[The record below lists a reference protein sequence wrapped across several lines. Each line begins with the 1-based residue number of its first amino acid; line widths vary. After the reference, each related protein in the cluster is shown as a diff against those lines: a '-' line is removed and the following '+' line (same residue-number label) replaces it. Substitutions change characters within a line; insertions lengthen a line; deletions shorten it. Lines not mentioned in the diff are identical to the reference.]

1 VGGAGGPVTLNKLL
15 PIFFSPIVL
24 VCIAVLVGAVLRQ
37 RRWSIAGALFLLVCS
52 LPVVADRL
60 FVWSQAGVVDRVT
73 AAQGAGYEGR
83 GAEGQGSEGALPE
96 SGVAQPAEAIV
107 VLGGAMSY
115 VRPSGVPIS
124 EWGDAIDRVFGG
136 IALAR
141 EGRAPRLILS
151 GGSWIGQEGLPSE
164 GSVARQLALEF
175 GLPADRVEVSPQALN
190 TQQEAEAI
198 RKMFSSPRPKIIL
211 VTSAFH
217 ILRAVVTFETEG
229 FEVIPHPVDFRAP
242 VKRSPLN
249 DWLPTP
255 DALEKSDI
263 VIREALGRGYYRL
276 RAMLRGESQEASPVA
291 MPPATQPPTSDAVT
305 SEATR

>member
-1 VGGAGGPVTLNKLL
+1 VGGAGRPVTLNKLL
-15 PIFFSPIVL
+15 PIFLSPIVL
-24 VCIAVLVGAVLRQ
+24 VCLAVLLGAVLRQ
-37 RRWSIAGALFLLVCS
+37 RRWSIAGAVFLLVCS

-60 FVWSQAGVVDRVT
+60 LGWSQAGVVDR
-73 AAQGAGYEGR
+73 APA
-83 GAEGQGSEGALPE
+83 GALPAMPE
-96 SGVAQPAEAIV
+96 AEAIV

-115 VRPSGVPIS
+115 VRPSGVPIA

-141 EGRAPRLILS
+141 EGRAPRLIFS

-164 GSVARQLALEF
+164 GAVARQLALEF
-175 GLPADRVEVSPQALN
+175 GLPPDRVEVSPQALN

-198 RKMFSSPRPKIIL
+198 RKMFVSARPKIIL

-217 ILRAVVTFETEG
+217 IPRAAVTFETEG

-249 DWLPTP
+249 DWLPKP

-263 VIREALGRGYYRL
+263 VIREALGRAYYRL
-276 RAMLRGESQEASPVA
+276 RAMLRNESQEA
-291 MPPATQPPTSDAVT
+291 PAGTQPGTNESAP
-305 SEATR
+305 

>member
-1 VGGAGGPVTLNKLL
+1 L
-15 PIFFSPIVL
+15 FSPIVVVFL
-24 VCIAVLVGAVLRQ
+24 AIVLGAVLR
-37 RRWSIAGALFLLVCS
+37 RRWISLVAGAALIVLS
-52 LPVVADRL
+52 LPIVADRL
-60 FVWSQAGVVDRVT
+60 FAWSQAGVV
-73 AAQGAGYEGR
+73 
-83 GAEGQGSEGALPE
+83 PE
-96 SGVAQPAEAIV
+96 SSSSADAEAAGGTRPPAEAIV

-115 VRPSGVPIS
+115 VRPSDVPIA
-124 EWGDAIDRVFGG
+124 EWGDTIDRLFGG

-141 EGRAPRLILS
+141 EGRASRLIFS

-164 GSVARQLALEF
+164 GAVSRQLALEF

-217 ILRAVVTFETEG
+217 IPRAVVTFETEG
-229 FEVIPHPVDFRAP
+229 FEVMAHPVDFRAP
-242 VKRSPLN
+242 VTRTALTN
-249 DWLPTP
+249 WLPKP

-276 RAMLRGESQEASPVA
+276 RAMLRGESREASPVA
-291 MPPATQPPTSDAVT
+291 MPPATQPPTSDVVT

>member
-1 VGGAGGPVTLNKLL
+1 MGLNKLL
-15 PIFFSPIVL
+15 PILFSPIVVVFL
-24 VCIAVLVGAVLRQ
+24 AIVLGAVLR
-37 RRWSIAGALFLLVCS
+37 RRWISLVAGAALIVLS
-52 LPVVADRL
+52 LPIVADRL
-60 FVWSQAGVVDRVT
+60 FAWSQAGVVDRVT
-73 AAQGAGYEGR
+73 VAQGAGYEGR

-115 VRPSGVPIS
+115 VRPSGVPIA

-141 EGRAPRLILS
+141 EARAPRLIFS

-164 GSVARQLALEF
+164 GAVARQLALEF

-198 RKMFSSPRPKIIL
+198 RKMFSSERPKIIL

-217 ILRAVVTFETEG
+217 IPRAVVTFETEG

-242 VKRSPLN
+242 VIRSPLA
-249 DWLPTP
+249 DWLPKP

-276 RAMLRGESQEASPVA
+276 RAMLRTESTATPEAAP
-291 MPPATQPPTSDAVT
+291 
-305 SEATR
+305 

>member
-1 VGGAGGPVTLNKLL
+1 MTLNKLL

-24 VCIAVLVGAVLRQ
+24 VCISVLVGAVLRQ
-37 RRWSIAGALFLLVCS
+37 RRWSIAGAVFLIVCS

-60 FVWSQAGVVDRVT
+60 FAWSQAGVVDRVT
-73 AAQGAGYEGR
+73 VAQGAGYEGR
-83 GAEGQGSEGALPE
+83 ESEGQGSEGALPE
-96 SGVAQPAEAIV
+96 SGVARSAEAIV

-115 VRPSGVPIS
+115 VRPSGVPIA

-136 IALAR
+136 IALTR
-141 EGRAPRLILS
+141 EGRAPRLIFS

-164 GSVARQLALEF
+164 GAVARQLALEF

-190 TQQEAEAI
+190 TQQEAESV
-198 RKMFSSPRPKIIL
+198 RKMFGSPRPKIIL

-217 ILRAVVTFETEG
+217 IPRAVVTFETEG

-242 VKRSPLN
+242 VERGALMS
-249 DWLPTP
+249 WLPST

-276 RAMLRGESQEASPVA
+276 RAMARGEPKL
-291 MPPATQPPTSDAVT
+291 ATN
-305 SEATR
+305 EATP

>member
-1 VGGAGGPVTLNKLL
+1 VTLNKLL

-52 LPVVADRL
+52 LPFVADRL
-60 FVWSQAGVVDRVT
+60 FAWSQAGVVDRVT
-73 AAQGAGYEGR
+73 VAQGAVYEGR
-83 GAEGQGSEGALPE
+83 GAEGQRSEGALPE

-141 EGRAPRLILS
+141 EGRAPRLIFS

-164 GSVARQLALEF
+164 GAVARQLALEF

-217 ILRAVVTFETEG
+217 IPRAVVTFETEG

-242 VKRSPLN
+242 VQRGALMS
-249 DWLPTP
+249 WLPSIG
-255 DALEKSDI
+255 ALEKSDT
-263 VIREALGRGYYRL
+263 VIREALGRAYYRL
-276 RAMLRGESQEASPVA
+276 RPMLRNESQEAPAAA
-291 MPPATQPPTSDAVT
+291 MPPSTQSASQPPTSDAVT

>member
-1 VGGAGGPVTLNKLL
+1 MGGAGDPVTLNKLL

-24 VCIAVLVGAVLRQ
+24 VCLAVLVGAVLRQ
-37 RRWSIAGALFLLVCS
+37 RRWSIAGAVLLLVCS

-60 FVWSQAGVVDRVT
+60 FAWSQAGVVPESALSADGGAT
-73 AAQGAGYEGR
+73 AAVGETGA
-83 GAEGQGSEGALPE
+83 AASFA
-96 SGVAQPAEAIV
+96 GVSQPVEAIV

-115 VRPSGVPIS
+115 VRPSGVPIA

-141 EGRAPRLILS
+141 EGRAPRLIFS

-164 GSVARQLALEF
+164 GAVARQLALEF
-175 GLPADRVEVSPQALN
+175 GLPADRVEVSHQALN

-198 RKMFSSPRPKIIL
+198 RKMFSSARPKIIL

-217 ILRAVVTFETEG
+217 IPRAAVTFETEG

-242 VKRSPLN
+242 VTRSPLTN
-249 DWLPTP
+249 WLPKP

-276 RAMLRGESQEASPVA
+276 RAMLRGESREASPVA
-291 MPPATQPPTSDAVT
+291 MPLATQPPTSDAVT
-305 SEATR
+305 SEATP

>member
-1 VGGAGGPVTLNKLL
+1 VGLNKLL
-15 PIFFSPIVL
+15 PILFSPIVVVFL
-24 VCIAVLVGAVLRQ
+24 AIVLGAVLR
-37 RRWSIAGALFLLVCS
+37 RRWISLVAGAALIVLS
-52 LPVVADRL
+52 LPIVADRL
-60 FVWSQAGVVDRVT
+60 FAWSQAGVV
-73 AAQGAGYEGR
+73 
-83 GAEGQGSEGALPE
+83 PE
-96 SGVAQPAEAIV
+96 SSSSADAEAAGGTRPPAEAIV

-115 VRPSGVPIS
+115 VRPSDVPIA
-124 EWGDAIDRVFGG
+124 EWGDTIDRLFGG

-141 EGRAPRLILS
+141 EGRASRLIFS

-164 GSVARQLALEF
+164 GAVSRQLALEF

-217 ILRAVVTFETEG
+217 IPRAVVTFETEG
-229 FEVIPHPVDFRAP
+229 FEVMAHPVDFRAP
-242 VKRSPLN
+242 VTRTALTN
-249 DWLPTP
+249 WLPKP

-276 RAMLRGESQEASPVA
+276 RAMLRGESREASPVA
-291 MPPATQPPTSDAVT
+291 MPPATQPPTSDVVT

>member
-1 VGGAGGPVTLNKLL
+1 VLNKLL

-24 VCIAVLVGAVLRQ
+24 VCLAVLVGAVRRQ
-37 RRWSIAGALFLLVCS
+37 RRWSIAGAVFLLVCS

-60 FVWSQAGVVDRVT
+60 FAWSQAEVVDRT
-73 AAQGAGYEGR
+73 LTGTPQAM
-83 GAEGQGSEGALPE
+83 PE
-96 SGVAQPAEAIV
+96 AEAIV

-115 VRPSGVPIS
+115 VRPSGMPIA

-136 IALAR
+136 VALAR
-141 EGRAPRLILS
+141 EGRAPRLIFS

-164 GSVARQLALEF
+164 GAVARKLALEF

-190 TQQEAEAI
+190 TEQEAEAI
-198 RKMFSSPRPKIIL
+198 RKMFSSERPKIIL

-217 ILRAVVTFETEG
+217 SPRAVITFETEG
-229 FEVIPHPVDFRAP
+229 FEVIAHPVDFRAP
-242 VKRSPLN
+242 VTRSPLN
-249 DWLPTP
+249 DWLPKP

-276 RAMLRGESQEASPVA
+276 RALLRTQSPR
-291 MPPATQPPTSDAVT
+291 ATN
-305 SEATR
+305 EATP

>member
-1 VGGAGGPVTLNKLL
+1 VGLNKLL
-15 PIFFSPIVL
+15 PILFSPIVVVFL
-24 VCIAVLVGAVLRQ
+24 AIVLGAVLR
-37 RRWSIAGALFLLVCS
+37 RRWISLVAGAALIVLS
-52 LPVVADRL
+52 LPIVADRL
-60 FVWSQAGVVDRVT
+60 FAWSQAGVVDR
-73 AAQGAGYEGR
+73 AAAVQGA
-83 GAEGQGSEGALPE
+83 GSEGALPE

-141 EGRAPRLILS
+141 EGRASRLIFS
-151 GGSWIGQEGLPSE
+151 GGSWIGQEGLSSE
-164 GSVARQLALEF
+164 GVVSRQLALEF

-198 RKMFSSPRPKIIL
+198 RKMFSSARPKIIL

-217 ILRAVVTFETEG
+217 IPRAVVTFETEG
-229 FEVIPHPVDFRAP
+229 FEVIAHPVDFRAP
-242 VKRSPLN
+242 VARTALTN
-249 DWLPTP
+249 WLPKP

-276 RAMLRGESQEASPVA
+276 RAMLRTESQGAPA
-291 MPPATQPPTSDAVT
+291 MPPATQPASQPPTSDVVT